1 METCYL
7 TAGVGFSIL
16 KDQSQ
21 VFNVVGLKEAVNL
34 DLAGERRENTWLE
47 LESYIRVMLSLRET
61 PNVTNKS

>member
-7 TAGVGFSIL
+7 TAGVGFSVL

-34 DLAGERRENTWLE
+34 DLAGERRENT
-47 LESYIRVMLSLRET
+47 
-61 PNVTNKS
+61 

>member
-7 TAGVGFSIL
+7 TAGVGFSVL

-34 DLAGERRENTWLE
+34 DLAGETEEQEKTHGWNWNPTYE
-47 LESYIRVMLSLRET
+47 LC
-61 PNVTNKS
+61 